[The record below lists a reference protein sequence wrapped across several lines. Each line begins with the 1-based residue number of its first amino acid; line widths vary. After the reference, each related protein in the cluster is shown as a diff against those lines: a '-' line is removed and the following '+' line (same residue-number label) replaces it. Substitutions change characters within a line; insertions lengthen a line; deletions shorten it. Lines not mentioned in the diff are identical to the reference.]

1 MQPVH
6 ASGRYYRNSL
16 TEILVEEFGYVK
28 VYSRKNFSSIFSP
41 PLLRIYPDVNRLDR
55 LTSGLLIIPLTAQR
69 ARQLTDEFVAG
80 TVRKE
85 YVARVKGR
93 FPK

>member
-1 MQPVH
+1 MLKSIVGGIYLP
-6 ASGRYYRNSL
+6 R
-16 TEILVEEFGYVK
+16 
-28 VYSRKNFSSIFSP
+28 YSRFIA
-41 PLLRIYPDVNRLDR
+41 IYPDVNRLDR

>member
-1 MQPVH
+1 MLKSIVGGISLPRY
-6 ASGRYYRNSL
+6 SGF
-16 TEILVEEFGYVK
+16 IAV
-28 VYSRKNFSSIFSP
+28 
-41 PLLRIYPDVNRLDR
+41 YPDVNRLDR